1 MPRGAELESQGPWW
15 GQTHGPICA
24 HAGVP
29 LVCSS
34 ESCRGLEDV
43 TVFTAQSL
51 GNGRAPRTEKCVC
64 TCVCEYR
71 LCVCVYVWFFESQ
84 SLCVCGCVCV
94 CVPVS
99 VWMCVHAHECESVC
113 ECMCEG
119 VGAGVAG
126 VCVLGAGCTGP
137 LVGEGPALQAAGF
150 L

>member
-1 MPRGAELESQGPWW
+1 MAPSVPMLGCHWCAALRAAGDLRMSQFSQPRAW
-15 GQTHGPICA
+15 GMA
-24 HAGVP
+24 VP
-29 LVCSS
+29 L
-34 ESCRGLEDV
+34 
-43 TVFTAQSL
+43 AQRSVYA
-51 GNGRAPRTEKCVC
+51 RVY
-64 TCVCEYR
+64 VSVD
-71 LCVCVYVWFFESQ
+71 CVCVYVWFFESQ